1 VSGEAGD
8 LSATSAGTACKPTGD
23 DAVDEVLGL
32 LDLATGQHLDIQI
45 EASERVYRVL
55 QGRLADLGQE

>member
-1 VSGEAGD
+1 MARQ
-8 LSATSAGTACKPTGD
+8 PTGD

-32 LDLATGQHLDIQI
+32 LDLATEQSLDIQI
-45 EASERVYRVL
+45 EASERVQRVL

>member
-1 VSGEAGD
+1 VIGEVGD
-8 LSATSAGTACKPTGD
+8 SSATSAGTACKPTGD

-32 LDLATGQHLDIQI
+32 LEMVTGQPLDIQI
-45 EASERVYRVL
+45 EASERVHRVL